1 MYSFTFTP
9 LNITFLSVILVI
21 LCFALIFYKKLIKN
35 RMLIKIL
42 SQDLTEAKTELQ
54 QKNNVI
60 TKLTNDNQNLILE
73 LTSQKRDNYNLS
85 NQLNEYATNLA
96 SNRTSIDNLSS
107 ERTTLK
113 NEIASL
119 KERLKALNEQR
130 EIDAQQQE
138 HIYKDLEQKL
148 TIIGEKMLKE
158 RGEALQKTGQEQFSL
173 AVKPLKEEL
182 SVFREFLNSVQKI
195 SSEQAGS
202 LKTELLKL
210 QQAQQ
215 SLTKQAD
222 ELSLALRTNGKSQGM
237 WGEHQL
243 ELVLENSGLRK
254 GFEYDREVAGKHEVG
269 ENGRPDVVI
278 RLPDGHSIIIDS
290 KCSLTDYTVFINEEK
305 DDIRNAA
312 LKKHIGSLKA
322 HINELAKAKYNE
334 YLSLNSPSFVFM
346 FIPVDNALSIALK
359 EDNNLYEYA
368 AKNNVYLVSPSN
380 LLPALRVVSNLWVL
394 STQNDKMRKLA
405 AEAQNIYKK
414 CDLVVEA
421 FEDMEKRYK
430 SLGDCIDNAGSR
442 FYRGKGNLRSL
453 IESFSLNSPKALNEE
468 NGTLIDKE
476 TTKKALITS
485 APLSSQN

>member
-1 MYSFTFTP
+1 MYNLNLDP
-9 LNITFLSVILVI
+9 LTVILLLIII
-21 LCFALIFYKKLIKN
+21 LLLGSLFVLYKRNLHYKLSAE
-35 RMLIKIL
+35 IL
-42 SQDLTEAKTELQ
+42 SKDLAAKTVENTNKENQLS
-54 QKNNVI
+54 
-60 TKLTNDNQNLILE
+60 KLTDDNKSLILE

-96 SNRTSIDNLSS
+96 SNRTSIDNLLM
-107 ERTTLK
+107 ERTNLK

-130 EIDAQQQE
+130 EIDAQQHE

-158 RGEALQKTGQEQFSL
+158 RGEALQKTGEEQFSL

-182 SVFREFLNSVQKI
+182 YVFREFLNSVQKI

-210 QQAQQ
+210 HQAQQ

-254 GFEYDREVAGKHEVG
+254 GFEYEREVAGKHELG
-269 ENGRPDVVI
+269 ESGRPDVVI
-278 RLPDGHSIIIDS
+278 RLPEGHSIIIDS
-290 KCSLTDYTVFINEEK
+290 KCSLTDYTIFINAEK
-305 DDIRNAA
+305 DDARRAA

-346 FIPVDNALSIALK
+346 FVPVDNALSVALK

-430 SLGDCIDNAGSR
+430 SLGDCIENASNR
-442 FYRGKGNLRSL
+442 FYRGKGNLRNM
-453 IESFSLNSPKALNEE
+453 IGSFALNSPKALHEE
-468 NGTLIDKE
+468 DGAIIERE
-476 TTKKALITS
+476 TTKKALISS
-485 APLSSQN
+485 APLSSKN

>member
-9 LNITFLSVILVI
+9 LNIVFLLIIFFL
-21 LCFALIFYKKLIKN
+21 LCLSFIFYKKLIKN
-35 RMLIKIL
+35 KMLVSIIT
-42 SQDLTEAKTELQ
+42 QDLDKTKENLLQ
-54 QKNNVI
+54 KENDVA
-60 TKLTNDNQNLILE
+60 KLTNDNQNLILE
-73 LTSQKRDNYNLS
+73 LTSQKRDNYNLT

-96 SNRTSIDNLSS
+96 SSKASIDNLSL
-107 ERTTLK
+107 ERTNLK

-119 KERLKALNEQR
+119 NERIRNVNEQR
-130 EIDAQQQE
+130 KIENDKQE

-148 TIIGEKMLKE
+148 TIIGEKLLKE
-158 RGEALQKTGQEQFSL
+158 RSAELQKSGQEQFSL

-202 LKTELLKL
+202 LKNELLKL

-222 ELSLALRTNGKSQGM
+222 ELSFALRSNGKSQGI

-254 GFEYDREVAGKHEVG
+254 GYEYDREVAGNRSLG

-278 RLPDGHSIIIDS
+278 RLPKGHSIIIDS
-290 KCSLTDYTVFINEEK
+290 KCSLTDYTVFINAAKEEE
-305 DDIRNAA
+305 RNEA
-312 LKKHIGSLKA
+312 LKKHLSSLKS

-346 FIPVDNALSIALK
+346 FVPIDNALSLALK
-359 EDNNLYEYA
+359 EDSNLYDYA
-368 AKNNVYLVSPSN
+368 VKNNVYLVSPSN

-394 STQNDKMRKLA
+394 STQNDRLRKLA
-405 AEAQNIYKK
+405 SDAQNIYKK
-414 CDLVVEA
+414 CDLVIEA

-430 SLGDCIDNAGSR
+430 SLGDSIDNAGNR
-442 FYRGKGNLRSL
+442 FYRGKGNLRNL
-453 IESFSLNSPKALNEE
+453 LQGFSFNSPKALNEADGAIIE
-468 NGTLIDKE
+468 KE
-476 TTKKALITS
+476 PIKKALIS
-485 APLSSQN
+485 K

>member
-1 MYSFTFTP
+1 MYS
-9 LNITFLSVILVI
+9 LNIDPLTIILLLAITLLLASFLVLYKKNLHYKLSVE
-21 LCFALIFYKKLIKN
+21 
-35 RMLIKIL
+35 IL
-42 SQDLTEAKTELQ
+42 SKDLAAKTGE
-54 QKNNVI
+54 I
-60 TKLTNDNQNLILE
+60 TNKENQLSKLTDDNKSLILE

-96 SNRTSIDNLSS
+96 SNRATIDNLLT

-119 KERLKALNEQR
+119 QERLKALNEQR
-130 EIDAQQQE
+130 EIDAQHQE
-138 HIYKDLEQKL
+138 HIYKELEQKL

-182 SVFREFLNSVQKI
+182 SVFRDFLNSVQKI

-254 GFEYDREVAGKHEVG
+254 GFEYDREVAGKHELG

-278 RLPDGHSIIIDS
+278 RLPEGHSIIIDS
-290 KCSLTDYTVFINEEK
+290 KCSLTDYTIFINAEK
-305 DDIRNAA
+305 DDARNAA

-346 FIPVDNALSIALK
+346 FIPVDNALSLALK

-368 AKNNVYLVSPSN
+368 VKNNVYLVSPSN

-430 SLGDCIDNAGSR
+430 SLGDCIDNAGNR
-442 FYRGKGNLRSL
+442 FYRGK
-453 IESFSLNSPKALNEE
+453 
-468 NGTLIDKE
+468 E
-476 TTKKALITS
+476 TYAI
-485 APLSSQN
+485 

>member
-1 MYSFTFTP
+1 MYNLNLDP
-9 LNITFLSVILVI
+9 LTVILLLITI
-21 LCFALIFYKKLIKN
+21 LLIGSLFVLYKRNIHYKLSFEV
-35 RMLIKIL
+35 L
-42 SQDLTEAKTELQ
+42 SKDLAVKTEENTNKENRLA
-54 QKNNVI
+54 
-60 TKLTNDNQNLILE
+60 KLTDDNKSLILE

-96 SNRTSIDNLSS
+96 ANRTTIDNLLM
-107 ERTTLK
+107 ERTNLK

-119 KERLKALNEQR
+119 QERLKALNEQR
-130 EIDAQQQE
+130 EIDAQHQE
-138 HIYKDLEQKL
+138 NIYKDLEQKL

-182 SVFREFLNSVQKI
+182 SVFRDFLNSVQKI

-254 GFEYDREVAGKHEVG
+254 GFEYDREVAGKHELG

-278 RLPDGHSIIIDS
+278 RLPEGHSIIIDS
-290 KCSLTDYTVFINEEK
+290 KCSLTDYTIYINAEK
-305 DDIRNAA
+305 DDARNAA

-346 FIPVDNALSIALK
+346 FVPVDNALSVALK

-394 STQNDKMRKLA
+394 ATQNDKMRKLA
-405 AEAQNIYKK
+405 AEAQSIYKK

-430 SLGDCIDNAGSR
+430 SLGDCIDNAGNR
-442 FYRGKGNLRSL
+442 FYRGKGNLRNM
-453 IESFSLNSPKALNEE
+453 IGHFSLNSPKALSEE
-468 NGTLIDKE
+468 DGTIIDRGE
-476 TTKKALITS
+476 TKKALIPS
-485 APLSSQN
+485 ASLSSKE